1 MQTQPKTAQGRCTLE
16 KIVAAAA
23 GLVHK
28 NGVHGTSVDKI
39 IAASKAGKSQF
50 YHYFK
55 SKDAVIEAII
65 EHHTKN
71 YMLPMLASLDSVSS
85 IDGLQQWSE
94 TVITTSPCLNSKPIL
109 GCPLAMLADELATI
123 SEHNQIALSA
133 KLGEMKVAYF
143 GVLTRIQN
151 SGEIKSGLD
160 LDALADGMVSII
172 QGGLL
177 LAKIHQSVAP
187 MRNATVQWISYL
199 RVLK

>member
-1 MQTQPKTAQGRCTLE
+1 MHTQPKTAQGRCTLE

-23 GLVHK
+23 NLVHR

-55 SKDAVIEAII
+55 SKDSVIDAII
-65 EHHTKN
+65 EHHKKN
-71 YMLPMLASLDSVSS
+71 YMLPMLESLDAVSS

-94 TVITTSPCLNSKPIL
+94 TIINTSPFLNSKPIL
-109 GCPLAMLADELATI
+109 GCPLAMLADELATTSQCSQI
-123 SEHNQIALSA
+123 SLSA
-133 KLGEMKVAYF
+133 KLEEMKMSYL
-143 GVLTRIQN
+143 GVLTRIQK
-151 SGEIKSGLD
+151 SGEIKSDLD

-187 MRNATVQWISYL
+187 MRNSIAQWISYL